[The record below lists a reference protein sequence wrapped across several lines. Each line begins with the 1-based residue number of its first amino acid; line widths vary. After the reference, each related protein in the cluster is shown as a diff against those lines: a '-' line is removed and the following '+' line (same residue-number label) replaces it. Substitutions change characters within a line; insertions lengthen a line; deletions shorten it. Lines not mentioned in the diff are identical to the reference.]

1 MARSFI
7 LQTKINLLALAF
19 CLTTTPAFS
28 QSSQPLQSS
37 QSVQSSQPL
46 QVSQS
51 PPPVVLEPSELEQV
65 APGPMAL
72 ERQKI
77 LDMILAA
84 KEQKIGIT
92 AYLGAFKS
100 LEDQVKAGAQEK
112 QIKSRL
118 ESISSSLSEQLKRS
132 KELKLQK
139 PAPPVAASSPSPME
153 SAGPKGSDASGSSTD
168 KMIDNLRKKWFG
180 GEIPDS
186 IKKKIPPGIDPGK
199 MDNETIKDLLKKYG
213 Q

>member
-1 MARSFI
+1 MARSFKN
-7 LQTKINLLALAF
+7 QSKINLLALALCF
-19 CLTTTPAFS
+19 TSTPAFC
-28 QSSQPLQSS
+28 QEQMNPQA
-37 QSVQSSQPL
+37 
-46 QVSQS
+46 
-51 PPPVVLEPSELEQV
+51 PPPVQLDPASELEQV
-65 APGPMAL
+65 TPGPMAL
-72 ERQKI
+72 ERQKV
-77 LDMILAA
+77 LDMIFAA

-118 ESISSSLSEQLKRS
+118 ESISIGLQEQLKRS

-139 PAPPVAASSPSPME
+139 PAPPVAASSSAPSE
-153 SAGPKGSDASGSSTD
+153 SGASGKADAGGGSTD

>member
-1 MARSFI
+1 MTRSFM
-7 LQTKINLLALAF
+7 LRSKIDVFALAF
-19 CLTTTPAFS
+19 CLTTLPAFS
-28 QSSQPLQSS
+28 QVPQTEKSQA
-37 QSVQSSQPL
+37 
-46 QVSQS
+46 
-51 PPPVVLEPSELEQV
+51 PVLMEQGELEQV

-72 ERQKI
+72 ERQKV
-77 LDMILAA
+77 LDMILSA

-118 ESISSSLSEQLKRS
+118 ESISGSLGEQLKRS

-139 PAPPVAASSPSPME
+139 PAPPVAASSPSPGE
-153 SAGPKGSDASGSSTD
+153 SGSSQGTGPSGGSTD
-168 KMIDNLRKKWFG
+168 KVIDNLRKKWFG

-186 IKKKIPPGIDPGK
+186 IKKKIPPGFDPGK

>member
-1 MARSFI
+1 MARSLM
-7 LQTKINLLALAF
+7 LQSKFGLLALVLSLAAFPAF
-19 CLTTTPAFS
+19 CQEQAPQA
-28 QSSQPLQSS
+28 
-37 QSVQSSQPL
+37 
-46 QVSQS
+46 
-51 PPPVVLEPSELEQV
+51 PVVLDTSSELEQV
-65 APGPMAL
+65 APGPMAV
-72 ERQKI
+72 ERQKV

-118 ESISSSLSEQLKRS
+118 ESISISLGEQLKRS
-132 KELKLQK
+132 KELKSQK
-139 PAPPVAASSPSPME
+139 PAPPVAASSPTSGE
-153 SAGPKGSDASGSSTD
+153 GSSKAGLDLSGSNTD
-168 KMIDNLRKKWFG
+168 KMINKLRDKWFG

-186 IKKKIPPGIDPGK
+186 IKKKIPPGIDPSK
-199 MDNETIKDLLKKYG
+199 MDNDTIKDLLKKYG